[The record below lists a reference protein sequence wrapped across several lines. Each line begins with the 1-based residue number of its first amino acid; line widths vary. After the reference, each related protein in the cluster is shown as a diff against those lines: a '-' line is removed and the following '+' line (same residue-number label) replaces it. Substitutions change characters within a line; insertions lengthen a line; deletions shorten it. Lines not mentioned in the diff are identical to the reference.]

1 MECKSQMWIG
11 ILNQIQ
17 TEYKVWI
24 KFEM

>member
-1 MECKSQMWIG
+1 MWIG